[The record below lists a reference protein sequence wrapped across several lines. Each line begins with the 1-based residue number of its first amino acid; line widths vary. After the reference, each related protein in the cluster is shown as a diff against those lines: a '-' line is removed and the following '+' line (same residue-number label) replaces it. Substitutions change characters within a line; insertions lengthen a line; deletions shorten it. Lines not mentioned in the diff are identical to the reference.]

1 MGNDQLKS
9 MTAYGRGSSVFPYG
23 RFTIEIQS
31 VNRRFL
37 EINLSLP
44 RSFMRYEVD
53 IRKQLAVSVGR
64 GMLNV
69 SLSWKSDGAQP
80 VSVMPNLELARAL
93 KGAWEKL
100 AQELGI
106 NETIPLLLLAQGKE
120 LLLYEEEITNDAAY
134 YNAIMAALNEAVA
147 ALVAMK
153 RQEGKILA
161 EDLKERLHFLHSK
174 IDCIEVCSGRGV
186 EKYRQKL
193 QSRLE
198 ELFSGN
204 PENEERVLREIAVY
218 AERVDITEEIV
229 RFKGHLGQFRSMI
242 EKPLENELETRGKTL
257 DFLLQELLR
266 EINTIGSKAADLSI
280 AQHVVVV
287 KSELEKIR
295 EQVQNI
301 E

>member
-1 MGNDQLKS
+1 
-9 MTAYGRGSSVFPYG
+9 
-23 RFTIEIQS
+23 
-31 VNRRFL
+31 
-37 EINLSLP
+37 
-44 RSFMRYEVD
+44 MRYEVD

-64 GMLNV
+64 GMLNI
-69 SLSWKSDGAQP
+69 SLSWKSEGAQP

-93 KGAWEKL
+93 KDAWEKL
-100 AQELGI
+100 AHELGI
-106 NETIPLLLLAQGKE
+106 KEAIPLLLLAQEKE
-120 LLLYEEEITNDAAY
+120 LLLYEEQIINDAVY
-134 YNAIMAALNEAVA
+134 YNAIMAALKDAVT

-153 RQEGKILA
+153 RQEGRVLA
-161 EDLKERLHFLHSK
+161 EDLKERLHLLHAQ
-174 IDCIEVCSGRGV
+174 IACIEACSGRGV

-229 RFKGHLGQFRSMI
+229 RFKGHLGQFKDMV

-266 EINTIGSKAADLSI
+266 EINTIGSKASDLSI
-280 AQHVVVV
+280 AQHVVTI